1 MLSDPSS
8 LHAAGAC
15 AGRQASL
22 WASAQGC
29 LLSLAAL
36 GQLRRA
42 LSDAAQAQRSA
53 ETSEQ
58 RLSEAVQEAHQREQA
73 WRDATLALGQTCEL
87 AAVPARASAASVALH
102 SLAHTE
108 TLLLKAQQDSEQT
121 DQAAAGGGGGVAGA
135 GASGGGVAA
144 AAEALEKC
152 LSACEVSE
160 ARASDG
166 TEEALLQWCE
176 VNGKDVTAT
185 AAVASSSPT
194 AVVAS
199 ESVSRLAA
207 ALPSLHSMGRA
218 WLGRASSALA
228 ASAVE
233 RQWGRERLAQELAWL
248 REAAAA
254 LQAQEAHA
262 ERFASAQA
270 ALNEAWDAL
279 KVVKLKV
286 VRARGEIHIKEE
298 VGDVVTSEER
308 SLLQRLEVDSAAAS
322 RTVELNLVALRELPL
337 PEAAALLASHP
348 AAIQAVSASLSLLRF
363 SSSRYF

>member
-1 MLSDPSS
+1 MAASCDALSLLSDPSS

-58 RLSEAVQEAHQREQA
+58 RLSEAVQEAHAREQA

-87 AAVPARASAASVALH
+87 AAVPARASAASAALD
-102 SLAHTE
+102 SLAHAE

-121 DQAAAGGGGGVAGA
+121 DQAAAGGGGG
-135 GASGGGVAA
+135 SGGVAA

-166 TEEALLQWCE
+166 TEEDLL
-176 VNGKDVTAT
+176 
-185 AAVASSSPT
+185 
-194 AVVAS
+194 
-199 ESVSRLAA
+199 
-207 ALPSLHSMGRA
+207 
-218 WLGRASSALA
+218 
-228 ASAVE
+228 
-233 RQWGRERLAQELAWL
+233 
-248 REAAAA
+248 
-254 LQAQEAHA
+254 
-262 ERFASAQA
+262 
-270 ALNEAWDAL
+270 
-279 KVVKLKV
+279 
-286 VRARGEIHIKEE
+286 
-298 VGDVVTSEER
+298 
-308 SLLQRLEVDSAAAS
+308 
-322 RTVELNLVALRELPL
+322 
-337 PEAAALLASHP
+337 
-348 AAIQAVSASLSLLRF
+348 
-363 SSSRYF
+363 